1 MEIDFEKQIREM
13 QQGATPQIRVQQEN
27 GAPPSAPEQVEDPT
41 AVHFRLKISMLIV
54 YVVGILGLSW
64 WIIQSAMVGRL
75 DVSLA
80 PVYFGGAG
88 ILFLL
93 GLLPMSI
100 TMDSR
105 GIYQSHFLGL
115 WEYRIPWN
123 DVSFYWNTTR
133 GELRKAGLLRFRS
146 SRPPRQKDDW
156 EEVVY
161 VGSKSGKRYLLHTIG
176 HSGRARFVEEIEKR
190 GVHPKGY
197 QGWEN
202 FMESRGVQLR

>member
-1 MEIDFEKQIREM
+1 MGIDFEKQIRDM
-13 QQGATPQIRVQQEN
+13 QQGATPQIRIQHKD

-41 AVHFRLKISMLIV
+41 AVHFRLKIWMLLF
-54 YVVGILGLSW
+54 YVAGILGLAG
-64 WIIQSAMVGRL
+64 WIIQSAIVGRL
-75 DVSLA
+75 DISLA

-93 GLLPMSI
+93 GLLPASI

-146 SRPPRQKDDW
+146 SRVARQKDDW

-161 VGSKSGKRYLLHTIG
+161 VGSKSGKRYLLHTIA

-197 QGWEN
+197 QGWET
-202 FMESRGVQLR
+202 FMESRGVPVR